1 MAANGIITTVVG
13 NGSAGYAGD
22 GGQATEAQLNKPMGV
37 AVDNNYN
44 LYIAEYGNYRIRK
57 VATDGI
63 ITTVAGNGSA
73 GYAGDG
79 GPAIIAQLSP
89 SGVALDSCDNLY
101 IADFSN
107 ERVRFINDWRRGLIP
122 ESIKPAMQF
131 INQFWILKQHTHLCT
146 PKNPGIGQVG

>member
-1 MAANGIITTVVG
+1 MAANGIITTVAG

-44 LYIAEYGNYRIRK
+44 LYIADYGIIVFRK
-57 VATDGI
+57 IATDGI

-79 GPAIIAQLSP
+79 RPAIVAQLSP
-89 SGVALDSCDNLY
+89 SDAALDSCANLY

-107 ERVRFINDWRRGLIP
+107 ERVRFIKAADSQTL
-122 ESIKPAMQF
+122 
-131 INQFWILKQHTHLCT
+131 T
-146 PKNPGIGQVG
+146 PRF